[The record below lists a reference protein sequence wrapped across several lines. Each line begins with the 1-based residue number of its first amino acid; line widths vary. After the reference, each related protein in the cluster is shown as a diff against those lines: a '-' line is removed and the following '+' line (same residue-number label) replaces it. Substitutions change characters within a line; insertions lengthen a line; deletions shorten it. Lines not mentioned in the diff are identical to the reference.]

1 MKLFGIL
8 FAGTAK
14 ATTGVIATVATAATV
29 VTAATVAY
37 SPAPPIQAEP
47 SAPSTYVESLPVQPE
62 ALPIEEDLSVKAEI
76 PVEDTQPAMENH
88 TASAADSANISS
100 VAPKAKEDIVVPQTE
115 QPATNVQAEN
125 LPAQTQSP
133 STEEQPD
140 PVKTEIAENA
150 APPAAKDVNIDRV
163 EKDPT
168 VQPVKDTVSEPQE
181 KPEVKSEPVK
191 DNTAVSAPTPA
202 PAPVPTEPEPV
213 YTPAPQPEPE
223 PEKAPSYQFSYDRTT
238 SIYANDNETLLRVE
252 YYDENNKLTHYSKVE
267 DYDPK
272 THSYTENIYTYD
284 EETETE
290 ILQRT
295 DVYEGDSSESAE

>member
-14 ATTGVIATVATAATV
+14 ATTGVIATVATA

-62 ALPIEEDLSVKAEI
+62 TLPIEEDLSVKAEI
-76 PVEDTQPAMENH
+76 PVEDTQPARENH
-88 TASAADSANISS
+88 AASAADSANISS

-115 QPATNVQAEN
+115 QPVTSVQPEN

-163 EKDPT
+163 EKKPT

-191 DNTAVSAPTPA
+191 DNTAVSAPA

-213 YTPAPQPEPE
+213 YTPAPQPE

>member
-88 TASAADSANISS
+88 AASAADSANISS
-100 VAPKAKEDIVVPQTE
+100 VAPKAKEDIVGPQTE